1 MYAVMLSPRTDY
13 RNYDFTLSCRRHIM
27 PTTSTHLAVSIMTA
41 ISFLTKQCVFSPNNE
56 TVSPI
61 SGHFC
66 GYHVAQNWTDLKNAS
81 VLFPNK
87 DLEML
92 L

>member
-13 RNYDFTLSCRRHIM
+13 SFVMINFTLSCRRHIM
-27 PTTSTHLAVSIMTA
+27 PTTSTYLAVSIMTA

-66 GYHVAQNWTDLKNAS
+66 GYHVAQNWT
-81 VLFPNK
+81 VT
-87 DLEML
+87 
-92 L
+92 

>member
-13 RNYDFTLSCRRHIM
+13 SFVMISLLSCRRHIM
-27 PTTSTHLAVSIMTA
+27 PTTSTYLAVSIMTA
-41 ISFLTKQCVFSPNNE
+41 ISFLTKQCVFSPNSE

-66 GYHVAQNWTDLKNAS
+66 GYHVAQNCRVT
-81 VLFPNK
+81 
-87 DLEML
+87 
-92 L
+92 